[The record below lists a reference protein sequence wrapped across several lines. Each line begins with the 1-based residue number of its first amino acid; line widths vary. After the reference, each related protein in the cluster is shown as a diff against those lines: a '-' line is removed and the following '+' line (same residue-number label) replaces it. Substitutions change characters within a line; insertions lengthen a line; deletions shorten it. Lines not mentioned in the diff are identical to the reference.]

1 MPILLHRFLAIMP
14 LKHGPSIKHFETP
27 WLNSSFSYSSLDFA
41 ENNDIYLVTVIY
53 MLVGFY
59 FIGCKLFEVRKLCL
73 TFIV

>member
-1 MPILLHRFLAIMP
+1 MP
-14 LKHGPSIKHFETP
+14 LKHGPSIKHFETL
-27 WLNSSFSYSSLDFA
+27 WVNSYSSLDFA
-41 ENNDIYLVTVIY
+41 ENNYIFLVTAIY